1 MTNSVYKLEILPT
14 AKKDIDDI
22 IYYISNKLRNK
33 TASIK
38 LSKDFIEGMKKI
50 SIFPYGTSE
59 YKFVSKLKYTY
70 RSIKIKNFS
79 MFYTIDEKNSTITI
93 VRVLYEKMNITNIL
107 E

>member
-1 MTNSVYKLEILPT
+1 
-14 AKKDIDDI
+14 
-22 IYYISNKLRNK
+22 
-33 TASIK
+33 
-38 LSKDFIEGMKKI
+38 MKKI

-59 YKFVSKLKYTY
+59 YKSVSKLKYTY
-70 RSIKIKNFS
+70 ISIKIKNFS